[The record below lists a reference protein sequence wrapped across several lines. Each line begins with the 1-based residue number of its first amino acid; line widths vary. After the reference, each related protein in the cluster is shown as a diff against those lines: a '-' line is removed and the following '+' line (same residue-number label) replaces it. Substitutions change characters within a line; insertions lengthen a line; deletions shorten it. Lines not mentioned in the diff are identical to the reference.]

1 MSRNTQGNAMSKAL
15 AHRATKAHKTGSL
28 IESII
33 NSDFFPPDF
42 EPEEKPAETG
52 KSISNGPD
60 SQPAKKK
67 PGRPPKLNVKKKKPA
82 SDNWVGGVRLV
93 GNTYVVRKQY
103 EGQRI
108 YVSLK
113 TDKWNIAQ
121 IRKSQLHNMLV
132 NGEIFK
138 LAPEITVQALWDRFE
153 ATHKGE
159 VEESTFAIYKASI
172 DKALEVFGMMHAL
185 RVDNEIVSI
194 LLNNYMG
201 THPINKKTGEPDTH
215 RIEQIAKTWGMPKED
230 GTPWKPNFTPRNKG
244 GANHLLTNL
253 KTLFYHGVALGLVPV
268 MPFWNQKFKH
278 FKGARP
284 IVGYTQIKPFLGY
297 VAEFSRTPED
307 AVLQCMMGIF
317 LGLRSDEIRRA
328 EWWWIDWVQ
337 KEFRPRDTK
346 GKECTAIP
354 IPPNLMKKLEERF
367 KACGEPLEDLLFP
380 RRTPKRRRGQTGN
393 LEELLTTNKVEKS
406 TRVPRMR
413 KRGDKRPESELL
425 CKGWL
430 NNVVAKAGWKLL
442 KLGLTPHRLRATF
455 ASLHSLAGT
464 PIRDIQAMLRHK
476 HIGTTLL
483 YIEDIPEVRWLA
495 QRRMETLSGFGEL
508 GKDGLRNL
516 KSWQDDLASFLRD
529 VPTDSETG
537 AEGGDPRLIASEMV
551 IKLEQLLSFL
561 KAA

>member
-1 MSRNTQGNAMSKAL
+1 MGRNKHGNAYSKAL
-15 AHRATKAHKTGSL
+15 AHRATKAPKTGSL

-42 EPEEKPAETG
+42 ESEEKSAETG
-52 KSISNGPD
+52 ASTTKGPD
-60 SQPAKKK
+60 SQPVKRK
-67 PGRPPKLNVKKKKPA
+67 PGRPRKPNAKKKKPA
-82 SDNWVGGVRLV
+82 SDNWVDGIRLV
-93 GNTYVVRKQY
+93 GNTYVIRKQY

-113 TDKWNIAQ
+113 TDKWGVAQ
-121 IRKSQLHNMLV
+121 TRKTQLHNMLI

-138 LAPEITVQALWDRFE
+138 LAPEITVHALWERFE

-159 VEESTFAIYKASI
+159 VEESTFATYKASI
-172 DKALEVFGMMHAL
+172 EKALEVFGMMRAL
-185 RVDNEIVSI
+185 KVDNEIVSL

-201 THPINKKTGEPDTH
+201 THPINKKTGEPDTR

-230 GTPWKPNFTPRNKG
+230 GTPWQPNFDSRNKG

-253 KTLFYHGVALGLVPV
+253 KTLFYHGVALGLVPT

-328 EWWWIDWVQ
+328 EWWWIAWDQ

-367 KACGEPLEDLLFP
+367 KASGEPLEDLIFP
-380 RRTPKRRRGQTGN
+380 RRAPKRRRGKTGK
-393 LEELLTTNKVEKS
+393 LEELSTAVKVKKGAH
-406 TRVPRMR
+406 VPRMR
-413 KRGDKRPESELL
+413 KRGDKRDESELL

-430 NNVVAKAGWKLL
+430 NNVVAKAGMKLL

-455 ASLHSLAGT
+455 ATLHSLAGT

-476 HIGTTLL
+476 HIGTTLI
-483 YIEDIPEVRWLA
+483 YIEDVPEIRWLA

-508 GKDGLRNL
+508 GKEGARSL
-516 KSWQDDLASFLRD
+516 KSWQDDLAFFLRE
-529 VPTDSETG
+529 VPSEPEPG
-537 AEGGDPRLIASEMV
+537 SEAPDPRLVTSEMV
-551 IKLEQLLSFL
+551 VKLEQLLSAL